1 MKIITAPTDKYGDRK
16 ENATPSLLIL
26 HSMGCPVDQ
35 ALNIL
40 TGPEIEASAHYYIPQ
55 DGTVYQIVPEDK
67 RAWHAGRGRWCD
79 ITDINSHSIG
89 IELGWSEQVMAEEN
103 EESVP
108 GPFTP
113 AQMESLTILSQQIMA
128 KWNIRPENVLGH
140 SDVDPVR
147 KRDPGEKLDWQAL
160 ARHKIGIWPENPPTT
175 SMDNTTPIAT
185 LLARYGYKTD
195 DLAAAIRAFQRHFR
209 PHRLTGLEDDET
221 RQILCAL
228 LAQVGR

>member
-1 MKIITAPTDKYGDRK
+1 MKIIQAPTNKYGERK

-40 TGPEIEASAHYYIPQ
+40 TGPEIEASCHYYIPQ
-55 DGTVYQIVPEDK
+55 DGTVYQIVPEEK
-67 RAWHAGRGRWCD
+67 RAWHAGRGHWRD
-79 ITDINSHSIG
+79 IADINSHSIG

-113 AQMESLTILSQQIMA
+113 AQMESLASLCQQIMTRWA
-128 KWNIRPENVLGH
+128 IKPENVLGH

-147 KRDPGEKLDWQAL
+147 KRDPGERLDWQAL
-160 ARHKIGIWPENPPTT
+160 AAHNIGIWPKT
-175 SMDNTTPIAT
+175 STPAEETTPIAT

-195 DLAAAIRAFQRHFR
+195 DLQAAIRAFQRHFR
-209 PHRLTGLEDDET
+209 PHRLTGIEDDET